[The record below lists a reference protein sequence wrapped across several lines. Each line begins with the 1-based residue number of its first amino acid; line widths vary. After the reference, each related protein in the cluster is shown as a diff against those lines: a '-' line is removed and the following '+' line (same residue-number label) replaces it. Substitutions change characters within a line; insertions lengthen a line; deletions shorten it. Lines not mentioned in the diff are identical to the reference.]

1 VSEPRHFLSTE
12 SWSHAEV
19 LGLLDRAAELKR
31 VRVDDQLR
39 GQRLG
44 LVFFNPSL
52 RTRTSFELA
61 VQMHGGMSVTLEPG
75 NGVWGFETEVGTP
88 MLGEAAEHVTEAAG
102 VLGRYVDA
110 IGIRAFPQATSWAE
124 ARRDT
129 LLHAFAELAGVPII
143 NMEGARRHPCQELAD
158 ALTLRERF
166 GGDAASTGGTG
177 RRRVVVQWC
186 WHPKALP
193 TAVPASAVLAGLRVG
208 CDVTLC
214 APEGFELDGED
225 VAAAQA
231 LATTTGA
238 ALDFAHSRHDAADGA
253 DVIYAKAWGG
263 LDRFE
268 DPSGEEQ
275 RRGLHRDWCVDAD
288 LMRRTRDGAFM
299 HCLPVRR
306 NVVVRDEVLD
316 GSGSIVLDQA
326 ENRLHVQRALLTTLL
341 GGHSNGTSDHA

>member
-1 VSEPRHFLSTE
+1 MSELRHFLSTE
-12 SWSHAEV
+12 SWPHADV
-19 LGLLDRAAELKR
+19 LALLDRAAKLKS
-31 VRVDDQLR
+31 VRLDDDLR

-44 LVFFNPSL
+44 LVFFDPSL

-61 VQMHGGMSVTLEPG
+61 MQMHGGISVTLEPG
-75 NGVWGFETEVGTP
+75 RGVWGFETEVGTP

-110 IGIRAFPQATSWAE
+110 IGIRAFPKADTWAE

-129 LLHAFAELAGVPII
+129 LLHAFAELAGVPIL
-143 NMEGARRHPCQELAD
+143 NLEGARRHPCQELAD

-166 GGDAASTGGTG
+166 GGETRG
-177 RRRVVVQWC
+177 RRVVVQWC

-193 TAVPASAVLAGLRVG
+193 TAVPTSAVLAGLRVG

-214 APEGFELDGED
+214 APEGFELDADD
-225 VAAAQA
+225 VSAARE
-231 LATTTGA
+231 LARTTGTSFD
-238 ALDFAHSRHDAADGA
+238 LSHSRTQAADGA

-268 DPSGEEQ
+268 SPGGEE
-275 RRGLHRDWCVDAD
+275 RRRAQHRDWCVDAD
-288 LMRRTRDGAFM
+288 LMQRTRNGAFM

-316 GSGSIVLDQA
+316 GPGSIVLDQA

-341 GGHSNGTSDHA
+341 GGASNGNPDHA